1 MRSVSAVVAALFLG
15 SALLAGATGPPAGVL
30 EASVKDEAGKPVD
43 DAVVYLVT
51 GPGPGR
57 ARSPATM
64 DQIDREFVPV
74 VLPVEVGTPVQFPN
88 RDNIKHH
95 VYSFSPAKKFE
106 LPLYSGT
113 PTAPVLFDKPGV
125 VVLGCNI
132 HDWMVA
138 HIFVAGSPHF
148 ARTVAGR
155 AVLREL
161 SVGAHE
167 LRVWHPRMR
176 AATETT
182 GQRVTLVAGQP
193 AQVTFALS
201 LKPERKLPR
210 IQRYENVQGG

>member
-1 MRSVSAVVAALFLG
+1 MNTFAMVLAFVSLG
-15 SALLAGATGPPAGVL
+15 AGLLAAAAAPGAGMVEATVTDETG
-30 EASVKDEAGKPVD
+30 KIVD
-43 DAVVYLVT
+43 DAVVYLVAPPT
-51 GPGPGR
+51 PGR
-57 ARSPATM
+57 TPPSATM
-64 DQIDREFVPV
+64 DQIDKEFVPV

-113 PTAPVLFDKPGV
+113 PSTPVVFDKPGA

-138 HIFVAGSPHF
+138 HVFVAPSPHF
-148 ARTVAGR
+148 ARTVKGR
-155 AVLREL
+155 AVLRDL
-161 SVGAHE
+161 PVGPHE

-182 GQRVTLVAGQP
+182 GQRVTLVAGQA
-193 AQVTFALS
+193 AQLGFALS

-210 IQRYENVQGG
+210 IQRYDNPQG